1 MRDMHWVERAG
12 WLLGGAA
19 GMGLFLTTRGF
30 VPMSAAPA
38 LLGTGAVAVALVVGG
53 GLAGDAHPRRTR
65 NG

>member
-1 MRDMHWVERAG
+1 MHWVERAG
-12 WLLGGAA
+12 RLFGGAA
-19 GMGLFLTTRGF
+19 GLFLATRGF

-38 LLGTGAVAVALVVGG
+38 LLGTGTVAVALVVGG